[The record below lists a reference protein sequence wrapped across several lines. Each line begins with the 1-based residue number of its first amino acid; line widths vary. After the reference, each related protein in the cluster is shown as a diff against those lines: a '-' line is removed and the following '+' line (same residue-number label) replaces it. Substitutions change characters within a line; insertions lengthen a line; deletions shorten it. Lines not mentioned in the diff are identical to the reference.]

1 VAGVP
6 KVQKFEQFLKTK
18 RIEKNMGLRE
28 FARLIG
34 LQPSNYCSI
43 ESGSLPAPPEEK
55 LRLIAKILKLNQEEQ
70 RLLFDLAAQSR
81 DDIPVDLKRL
91 IKKDAVIPALLRTVE
106 DEEVRPEQIKKIVED
121 IKSGRYRKP
130 AS

>member
-1 VAGVP
+1 MISVP
-6 KVQKFEQFLKTK
+6 KTQTFEQFLKTK
-18 RIEKNMGLRE
+18 RIEKDIGLRE
-28 FARLIG
+28 FARLLG

-55 LRLIAKILKLNQEEQ
+55 LRLIAKILKLNQEQQ
-70 RLLFDLAAQSR
+70 RLLFDLAAKSR
-81 DDIPVDLKRL
+81 DDIPIDLKRL

-106 DEEVRPEQIKKIVED
+106 DEKVRTEQIKKIVED
-121 IKSGRYRKP
+121 IKSGRYRRP

>member
-1 VAGVP
+1 MVSVP
-6 KVQKFEQFLKTK
+6 KTQTFEQFLKTK
-18 RIEKNMGLRE
+18 RIEKDIGLRE
-28 FARLIG
+28 FARLLG

-55 LRLIAKILKLNQEEQ
+55 LRLIAKILKLNQEQQ
-70 RLLFDLAAQSR
+70 RLLFDLAAKSR
-81 DDIPVDLKRL
+81 DDIPIDLKRL

-106 DEEVRPEQIKKIVED
+106 DEKVRTEQIKKIVED
-121 IKSGRYRKP
+121 IKSGRYRRP